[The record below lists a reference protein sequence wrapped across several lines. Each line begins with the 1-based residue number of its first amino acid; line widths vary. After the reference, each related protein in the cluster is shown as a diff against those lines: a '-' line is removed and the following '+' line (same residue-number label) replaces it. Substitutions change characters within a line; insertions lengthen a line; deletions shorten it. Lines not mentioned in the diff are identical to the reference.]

1 MSTQQ
6 DDFIQQHALNG
17 EMTAEQAA
25 QLLELGEGDTGAA
38 SAALENGGEPDTTA
52 ATEDKPTGEQ
62 AANDVS
68 KTSDAELN
76 ADNAVILAKDGK
88 HTIPYERL
96 VEAREAEKTWR
107 DTATAAQQELAE
119 LRAQAQQRADAG
131 IAPTQTD
138 NQVAAAQA
146 AIDAGVNPEIF
157 GDFSEEAI
165 AKGVQTLIAQSV
177 PALVD
182 AQVKQALQPHQQR
195 QEADLHSSHMAA
207 IYEKHPDLDSILDSK
222 ELQDWLKAQP
232 SFVQTGFETVL
243 TGGTAPQVVEL
254 IDTYKAATGKGP
266 AADTPAPKVDVKA
279 AAQEAIAKAQP
290 AVPVSLS
297 DIPGGRVGPANAF
310 EAIANL
316 PPHEQIDAVAQLP
329 LEQRERWLN
338 SQL

>member
-6 DDFIQQHALNG
+6 DDFIQQHAPNG
-17 EMTAEQAA
+17 EMTALQAA

-38 SAALENGGEPDTTA
+38 SAALENGGAPDATA
-52 ATEDKPTGEQ
+52 ATEANTAGEQ

-68 KTSDAELN
+68 KTRDAELN

-88 HTIPYERL
+88 HTISYDKL
-96 VEAREAEKTWR
+96 LEARKAEQTWR

-119 LRAQAQQRADAG
+119 LKAQAQQRADAG

-165 AKGVQTLIAQSV
+165 AKGVQTLIAQSL

-182 AQVKQALQPHQQR
+182 AQVKQALQPHQQK
-195 QEADLHSSHMAA
+195 QEADLHSSHFVT
-207 IYEKHPDLDSILDSK
+207 IYEKHPDIDSMLDSK
-222 ELQDWLKAQP
+222 ELEEWLASQP
-232 SFVQTGFETVL
+232 SYVRVGFET
-243 TGGTAPQVVEL
+243 TMKSGSAPEVIEFF
-254 IDTYKAATGKGP
+254 DTFKAATGKGP

-279 AAQEAIAKAQP
+279 AAQAAIAKAQP
-290 AVPVSLS
+290 AVPASLS

-329 LEQRERWLN
+329 AEQRERWLN